1 MKMTTR
7 ALVLVGLCL
16 MSSLS
21 HAVPITRSFSA
32 TGFLGGG
39 TLSGSFTGE
48 DTGGLSGVIEAS
60 LDPLYNELTAFEAS
74 YSGGTEVTA
83 FSLDLND
90 FLAGTLQNMF
100 KFFISD
106 ESLGFVARSGDYGSA
121 YFAGAEFLPFAGSFG
136 LVADGCQLLKD
147 GSCGNFDTNYSVP
160 EPTTLS
166 LLGLAVV
173 GLMRRRAR
181 LSRG

>member
-60 LDPLYNELTAFEAS
+60 LDPL
-74 YSGGTEVTA
+74 
-83 FSLDLND
+83 
-90 FLAGTLQNMF
+90 
-100 KFFISD
+100 
-106 ESLGFVARSGDYGSA
+106 
-121 YFAGAEFLPFAGSFG
+121 
-136 LVADGCQLLKD
+136 
-147 GSCGNFDTNYSVP
+147 
-160 EPTTLS
+160 
-166 LLGLAVV
+166 
-173 GLMRRRAR
+173 
-181 LSRG
+181 